1 MPYDVT
7 NLLPLVAECAMS
19 LHELSLLLV
28 GPGLGTPLLFWIKEM
43 RDRNSTQSCA
53 FLACFNT
60 RLPAL
65 KDSRVQMVHISKHNK

>member
-7 NLLPLVAECAMS
+7 DLLPLVAECAMS

-43 RDRNSTQSCA
+43 RDC
-53 FLACFNT
+53 
-60 RLPAL
+60 
-65 KDSRVQMVHISKHNK
+65 DSPES